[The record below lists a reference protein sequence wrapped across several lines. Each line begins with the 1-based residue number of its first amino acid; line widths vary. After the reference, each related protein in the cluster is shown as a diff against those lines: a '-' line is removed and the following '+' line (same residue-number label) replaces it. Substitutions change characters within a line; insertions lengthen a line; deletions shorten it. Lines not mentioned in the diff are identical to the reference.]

1 MIHHDPLS
9 HPGLIIMHRI
19 VENSNGRPLK
29 NLKILLS
36 CENSCSTCSQ
46 GKLVIEPSLLKD
58 SLESLL
64 FL

>member
-1 MIHHDPLS
+1 
-9 HPGLIIMHRI
+9 MHRI

-46 GKLVIEPSLLKD
+46 GKLVIKPSILKD
-58 SLESLL
+58 SLESPL